1 MRHRRVHAVGRR
13 HVDYRTE
20 SEPRS
25 RRERPHENVRRA
37 RGRRRRR
44 LRGRSGRGLRLSR
57 TERRGQVDHHQDAV
71 HPGRADLWRG
81 DGGRLRHRPPARRGT
96 AQHRAGLPGP
106 DARPVPDRGAEPA
119 HARGALRRTPVGA
132 AGPDDARARDGRA
145 GGSQARAGGD
155 ILRWHEAPAGDR
167 PRPAARA
174 TGAVPRR
181 AHGGSR
187 PADEVVDLALHQRP
201 APTRG
206 HHHLHDHALHG
217 RGGVLRP
224 DRHHGPRPDRG
235 DGHAGGAEGRH
246 RQGPGPDHH
255 RGRRGCARGA
265 PVDVRTE
272 RADRRGA
279 ADLRGARWRVLRA
292 PLVRRAR
299 SAHQVRQRVEAV
311 AGRRVHVLHR
321 HHDPRRGGGGRSQ
334 SVHACNGQPGA
345 VTMSTTI
352 EPAAPTLAA
361 VMRSAPASL
370 GFRHDLRGVRVVWQR
385 EMIRFSRDRLRIVTS
400 LIQPVLFLFVL
411 GTGLSTITNGSS
423 SQSVNLRTFMYPG
436 ALSMAVLFTAMFS
449 AASIV
454 WDREF
459 GFLREMLVAPVS
471 RWSIVLG
478 KTFGGATNATLQ
490 GVIILA
496 MAGIVGVPYSLTLF
510 LTVFGELLLLAVTLT
525 AFGVMMA
532 ARINQIQSFMALQQ
546 MLLMPLFFL
555 SGALFPLSNLPAW
568 LQFMTR
574 IDPLTY
580 AVDPVRRAIF
590 AHLQAPAGVVH
601 RLNPGVT
608 WGGWRVPTSIEVLI
622 VAAMGTAFLA
632 VAIWQFQKAE

>member
-1 MRHRRVHAVGRR
+1 
-13 HVDYRTE
+13 
-20 SEPRS
+20 
-25 RRERPHENVRRA
+25 
-37 RGRRRRR
+37 
-44 LRGRSGRGLRLSR
+44 
-57 TERRGQVDHHQDAV
+57 
-71 HPGRADLWRG
+71 
-81 DGGRLRHRPPARRGT
+81 
-96 AQHRAGLPGP
+96 
-106 DARPVPDRGAEPA
+106 
-119 HARGALRRTPVGA
+119 
-132 AGPDDARARDGRA
+132 
-145 GGSQARAGGD
+145 
-155 ILRWHEAPAGDR
+155 
-167 PRPAARA
+167 
-174 TGAVPRR
+174 
-181 AHGGSR
+181 
-187 PADEVVDLALHQRP
+187 
-201 APTRG
+201 
-206 HHHLHDHALHG
+206 
-217 RGGVLRP
+217 
-224 DRHHGPRPDRG
+224 
-235 DGHAGGAEGRH
+235 
-246 RQGPGPDHH
+246 
-255 RGRRGCARGA
+255 
-265 PVDVRTE
+265 
-272 RADRRGA
+272 
-279 ADLRGARWRVLRA
+279 
-292 PLVRRAR
+292 
-299 SAHQVRQRVEAV
+299 
-311 AGRRVHVLHR
+311 
-321 HHDPRRGGGGRSQ
+321 
-334 SVHACNGQPGA
+334 
-345 VTMSTTI
+345 MSTTI

-361 VMRSAPASL
+361 VMRSAPATL

-411 GTGLSTITNGSS
+411 GTGLSTITNGAS
-423 SQSVNLRTFMYPG
+423 SQNVSLRTFMYPG

-478 KTFGGATNATLQ
+478 KCFGGATTATLQ
-490 GVIILA
+490 GVVILA
-496 MAGIVGVPYSLTLF
+496 MAGVVGVPYSLTLF